1 VLLVEDNAIN
11 QEVAREL
18 LEGAGLQVDTAWNG
32 LEAIRKVDHGNYDAV
47 LMDIQMPEVDGYQA
61 TERIREKTQHAELP
75 IIAMTA
81 HALAGYREECLA
93 AGMNDYVTK
102 PIEPEDLFEV
112 LGRWVRGT
120 GAQSGPAAGSRDQA
134 PEALPLLDHAN
145 ALRRVGG
152 NEALLLR
159 LLGEF
164 RREQAGAAEAM
175 DQAIRAGRLGEAER
189 LAHTLKGV
197 AGNLGAKRLHA
208 EAALLEKALAQGTP
222 AAVAGLAETLRATL
236 AAIRA
241 QATAEGAS

>member
-1 VLLVEDNAIN
+1 M
-11 QEVAREL
+11 
-18 LEGAGLQVDTAWNG
+18 G
-32 LEAIRKVDHGNYDAV
+32 
-47 LMDIQMPEVDGYQA
+47 
-61 TERIREKTQHAELP
+61 
-75 IIAMTA
+75 
-81 HALAGYREECLA
+81 
-93 AGMNDYVTK
+93 
-102 PIEPEDLFEV
+102 
-112 LGRWVRGT
+112 
-120 GAQSGPAAGSRDQA
+120 
-134 PEALPLLDHAN
+134 
-145 ALRRVGG
+145 GG

-241 QATAEGAS
+241 QATAEGATSARLGRDASLQLGELAVDARLLVRRLHHGLGLEVQGDGLGLVALGGIAFGEAVVGVPGTGWSITFFWKRARASSTFPCARTV